1 MVRTNVVIDESLVT
15 QVMDRFGLETRRSAI
30 DFALHAVL
38 GHEAA
43 PITDPWKAALE
54 LEGMWTDMT
63 DEEAREIWGDEV
75 PDGPNAK
82 QAVKDREPR

>member
-38 GHEAA
+38 GHEQA

-54 LEGMWTDMT
+54 LEGVWADMT
-63 DEEAREIWGDEV
+63 DEEARQIWGDEV
-75 PDGPNAK
+75 PDGPNA
-82 QAVKDREPR
+82 EPPPKKRGVR

>member
-43 PITDPWKAALE
+43 PITD
-54 LEGMWTDMT
+54 
-63 DEEAREIWGDEV
+63 EEAREIWGDEV

-82 QAVKDREPR
+82 QAAKKREPR